1 MLFANIL
8 LDPYTELTH
17 INSWLYPN
25 NNLLYYVYLVFQTE
39 NAAGVVLLLFY
50 KLLSQAHIASVT
62 DHYRV
67 QSQIHPDIQIMC
79 ACITLHDVI
88 TQKNINKNI

>member
-1 MLFANIL
+1 MLYLKKKVIL
-8 LDPYTELTH
+8 LYPYTELTH

-50 KLLSQAHIASVT
+50 KLLSQAHIASV
-62 DHYRV
+62 
-67 QSQIHPDIQIMC
+67 SQTTIKFK
-79 ACITLHDVI
+79 VKY
-88 TQKNINKNI
+88 TQTFKSCVPV